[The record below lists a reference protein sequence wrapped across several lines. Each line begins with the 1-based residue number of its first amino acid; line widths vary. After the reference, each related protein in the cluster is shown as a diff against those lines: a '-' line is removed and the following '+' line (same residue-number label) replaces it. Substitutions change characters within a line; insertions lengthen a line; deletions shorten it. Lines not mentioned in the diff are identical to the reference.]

1 METKLNLNILSVL
14 IVMFLILTFQ
24 NIVAVE
30 TLGGK
35 GRKVQNTNKPNLLFI
50 MTDQQRFDAMS
61 CAGNLSIKTP
71 NMDRLAREGVMFVN
85 TYSGNP
91 VCVPSRAVFLTGL
104 SPCNVKVEDNGD
116 YTSEDIPDV
125 PTFDHILK
133 GNGYAAEYYG
143 KWHTPYKFTECYD
156 NDVNPIGNNFP
167 VPHIIEA
174 FQEWLKSKGLTK
186 REPEVGELYSGR
198 YNRPY
203 KPVKLD
209 YNYNEATSL
218 SSDAKMKLKTGQTSQ
233 YGCVDIPAN
242 LSYASFNTEQT
253 LNALE
258 RMKDGPFTLTCSF
271 DPPHPPLVI
280 HEPYYSMY
288 PPNKIP
294 VPESIN
300 DLLLDSPYKNRGNAT
315 GELRYK
321 DAENIQNMRS
331 IYYGMIREID
341 DKLGEILYKLDE
353 LGLAE
358 NTLVIFTSDH
368 GEMLGDHGMHSK
380 SIFYEGG
387 VHVPL
392 LMRFPKKIKAGTV
405 VEEPVSTMDVF
416 PTILD
421 YMQVPVPKCDGI
433 SLRPFIEGNPVEHI
447 VVSYSPGKN
456 SPNYMVRVG
465 NLKLMMSQNA
475 DAENVDALFDL
486 ESDPLE
492 MRNLIVSPISPDKN
506 RKQALEMK
514 GHLISWMER
523 HEPYKIDD
531 LRKREIFK

>member
-1 METKLNLNILSVL
+1 MNKTVLTLTIANLVNCNV
-14 IVMFLILTFQ
+14 FTG
-24 NIVAVE
+24 VAQQSKK
-30 TLGGK
+30 T
-35 GRKVQNTNKPNLLFI
+35 NLLFI
-50 MTDQQRFDAMS
+50 MTDQQRFDGMS
-61 CAGNLSIKTP
+61 CAGNLNIKTP

-85 TYSGNP
+85 TYSANP
-91 VCVPSRAVFLTGL
+91 VCVPSRAVLLTGL
-104 SPCNVKVEDNGD
+104 TSCNVKVESNGD
-116 YTSEDIPDV
+116 YTSENVPDV
-125 PTFDHILK
+125 PTFDHLLK

-156 NDVNPIGNNFP
+156 NDVNPIGNDFP

-174 FQEWLKSKGLTK
+174 FQEWLKNKGLTK
-186 REPEVGELYSGR
+186 REPEKGELYSGR

-209 YNYNEATSL
+209 YSYDKASL
-218 SSDAKMKLKTGQTSQ
+218 GTDAKMKLKAGQSTQ

-242 LSYASFNTEQT
+242 LSYASYNTEQT
-253 LNALE
+253 LDALE
-258 RMKDGPFTLTCSF
+258 RLKDGAFTLTCSF
-271 DPPHPPLVI
+271 DPPHPPFVV

-288 PPNKIP
+288 PPKDIP
-294 VPESIN
+294 VPKSIN
-300 DLLLDSPYKNRGNAT
+300 DPLNDSPYKNRGNAKN
-315 GELRYK
+315 ELPYK
-321 DAENIQNMRS
+321 DAENIRNMRS
-331 IYYGMIREID
+331 IYYGMISEID
-341 DKLGEILYKLDE
+341 DKLGEILDKLDE

-421 YMQVPVPKCDGI
+421 YMLMPVPKCDGI
-433 SLRPFIEGNPVEHI
+433 SLRPFIEGNPVEHV
-447 VVSYSPGKN
+447 VVSYSPGGN

-465 NLKLMMSQNA
+465 KLKLMMAQKA
-475 DAENVDALFDL
+475 DSKNVDALYDL
-486 ESDPLE
+486 EADPLE
-492 MRNLIVSPISPDKN
+492 MRNLIVSPTSPKKN
-506 RKQALEMK
+506 RQQALEMK
-514 GHLISWMER
+514 AHLVSWMEK
-523 HEPYKIDD
+523 HEPYKATD
-531 LRKREIFK
+531 LIKREIFQ